1 VAIWILDQNTLRGA
15 TDFHHRFSV
24 WDAEREVRLTSHL
37 EIHVLELARW
47 LQRPDPEAPAGLL
60 RWMRFFSEAET
71 WGEVPREI
79 SHPAL
84 ESAMS
89 VLHEFQVNRGWND
102 AYRSRRDALRVQIT
116 QDNAMKRALEGE
128 ARALEG
134 EARALEREARDRAE
148 KETERAE
155 KDRERADRQRAQG
168 EVETLRERL
177 RALGIDPE
185 G

>member
-1 VAIWILDQNTLRGA
+1 VDSGEVDLGACELAAIPALVAIWILDQNTLRG
-15 TDFHHRFSV
+15 TGDFPHRFSV
-24 WDAEREVRLTSHL
+24 WDAERQVRLTPHL

-47 LQRPDPEAPAGLL
+47 RQRPDPQAPSGLV
-60 RWMRFFSEAET
+60 RWMRFFSEAKT
-71 WGEVPREI
+71 WAEVPDEI
-79 SHPAL
+79 RHPAL

-89 VLHEFQVNRGWND
+89 VLHEFQVNGGWND

-116 QDNAMKRALEGE
+116 QDNALKRALEGE
-128 ARALEG
+128 ARA
-134 EARALEREARDRAE
+134 
-148 KETERAE
+148 
-155 KDRERADRQRAQG
+155 QR

>member
-1 VAIWILDQNTLRGA
+1 
-15 TDFHHRFSV
+15 
-24 WDAEREVRLTSHL
+24 
-37 EIHVLELARW
+37 
-47 LQRPDPEAPAGLL
+47 
-60 RWMRFFSEAET
+60 MRFFSEAET
-71 WGEVPREI
+71 WAEVPREI

-134 EARALEREARDRAE
+134 EARERAE

-155 KDRERADRQRAQG
+155 KERERAERQRAQG

-177 RALGIDPE
+177 RALGVDPD